1 MGLLTQFEKNSGPLN
16 SAIFCAKIAT
26 QSKIT
31 PKLGDAMPRFRANF
45 SFTLAL
51 LSLLW
56 FLTAFDGLLTAIHL
70 SRGAT
75 EANPLL
81 AYVLREWGL
90 SAMLGVK
97 FAVTI
102 PCCLFLQYHLQCPQ
116 KMPGRQLATKGVHLL
131 ASIYGLVAGFHLWK
145 I

>member
-1 MGLLTQFEKNSGPLN
+1 MEEWLRK
-16 SAIFCAKIAT
+16 AK
-26 QSKIT
+26 Q
-31 PKLGDAMPRFRANF
+31 PHKLGDAMPRSRANF
-45 SFTLAL
+45 SFTLIL

-56 FLTAFDGLLTAIHL
+56 FLAAFDGLLTAIHI

-116 KMPGRQLATKGVHLL
+116 QMPGRQIASKGVHLL
-131 ASIYGLVAGFHLWK
+131 ASIYGLVAGFSSVEILALPRRFYYFITH
-145 I
+145 